1 MCFTTWKLQSAGSRL
16 GQGGCYGD
24 LCAASFLILNN
35 ITFPLFARKKITGKI
50 HEVCDERL
58 LHIDCLQLGETA
70 RCFVQWFL

>member
-35 ITFPLFARKKITGKI
+35 ITFPLFARKKSL
-50 HEVCDERL
+50 ERFMRFVMK
-58 LHIDCLQLGETA
+58 DCYI
-70 RCFVQWFL
+70 